1 MELFVL
7 FSVFFSFCNPLLGV
21 EAGFRVWDCST
32 ALIVSLC
39 LYAVIYVFKAIAL
52 STMAKNA
59 GKDKLVWC
67 AFVPV
72 ASTYLMGKLAGDTR
86 FFNHTFKKI
95 GLIAMITEIVVI
107 LAFLCSYVPQYYI
120 IDGGYYLEPVKG
132 SGGLQIVD
140 SVPLWLFNLYKVG
153 DIVYSILSWIYL
165 FVFVFLYIAIFRTY
179 YARGHVLFTIISAL
193 FPVSAFFLFAI
204 RNNPAVNYEKFMQEQ
219 MERMRRAQQGNPYNP
234 YGNTPYGQDPY
245 NGDAPAPPDD
255 PFDEFSSQDKN
266 EGRKKDDNDP
276 DDFFN

>member
-7 FSVFFSFCNPLLGV
+7 FSIFFSFCNPLLGV

-72 ASTYLMGKLAGDTR
+72 ASTYLIGELAGDTR

-193 FPVSAFFLFAI
+193 FPVSAFRHPQQSRGQLRKIYAGADGAHAP
-204 RNNPAVNYEKFMQEQ
+204 RTAGKSLQSVRQYSLRAGLVQ
-219 MERMRRAQQGNPYNP
+219 RRRACSARRSVRRIFFPRQERG
-234 YGNTPYGQDPY
+234 GQ
-245 NGDAPAPPDD
+245 
-255 PFDEFSSQDKN
+255 
-266 EGRKKDDNDP
+266 EGRQRP
-276 DDFFN
+276 RRFL

>member
-72 ASTYLMGKLAGDTR
+72 ASTYLMGELAGDTR

-107 LAFLCSYVPQYYI
+107 LAFLCLTCRSTI
-120 IDGGYYLEPVKG
+120 
-132 SGGLQIVD
+132 S
-140 SVPLWLFNLYKVG
+140 ST
-153 DIVYSILSWIYL
+153 
-165 FVFVFLYIAIFRTY
+165 A
-179 YARGHVLFTIISAL
+179 AIIS
-193 FPVSAFFLFAI
+193 
-204 RNNPAVNYEKFMQEQ
+204 NP
-219 MERMRRAQQGNPYNP
+219 
-234 YGNTPYGQDPY
+234 
-245 NGDAPAPPDD
+245 
-255 PFDEFSSQDKN
+255 
-266 EGRKKDDNDP
+266 
-276 DDFFN
+276 

>member
-72 ASTYLMGKLAGDTR
+72 ASTYLMGELAGDTR

-140 SVPLWLFNLYKVG
+140 SVPLWLFNQV
-153 DIVYSILSWIYL
+153 
-165 FVFVFLYIAIFRTY
+165 
-179 YARGHVLFTIISAL
+179 
-193 FPVSAFFLFAI
+193 
-204 RNNPAVNYEKFMQEQ
+204 
-219 MERMRRAQQGNPYNP
+219 
-234 YGNTPYGQDPY
+234 
-245 NGDAPAPPDD
+245 
-255 PFDEFSSQDKN
+255 
-266 EGRKKDDNDP
+266 
-276 DDFFN
+276 

>member
-1 MELFVL
+1 M
-7 FSVFFSFCNPLLGV
+7 
-21 EAGFRVWDCST
+21 
-32 ALIVSLC
+32 
-39 LYAVIYVFKAIAL
+39 IA
-52 STMAKNA
+52 
-59 GKDKLVWC
+59 
-67 AFVPV
+67 
-72 ASTYLMGKLAGDTR
+72 
-86 FFNHTFKKI
+86 
-95 GLIAMITEIVVI
+95 EIVVI

-219 MERMRRAQQGNPYNP
+219 MERMRRAQQGNPTIRTAILLTGRTRTTATRLLRPTIRSTNFLP
-234 YGNTPYGQDPY
+234 KTRTRGARRTTTTPTISLTERKRG
-245 NGDAPAPPDD
+245 
-255 PFDEFSSQDKN
+255 FS
-266 EGRKKDDNDP
+266 GRALFYAD
-276 DDFFN
+276 